1 MSNIFKIRTEGRRYN
16 VAEDTV
22 NVTNIII
29 GFTFYRYSP
38 QIIDVDIESHI
49 RLPGGTSGVFSSD
62 TLINSPTFY
71 AGNSYRITS
80 TGIDTCT
87 VSNIYYN
94 APASAASLEYTINNN
109 DRDDDFSALN
119 IPWDIT
125 FLGRTYKGNEVFI
138 STNTYLTFGTNA
150 GSSTIGVTATTP
162 PFPKLSI
169 GNADNRMTL
178 IKSSYYYNDYVTA
191 VAPVLGDFD
200 MAKTWGDSSF
210 TITQP
215 SSNNNS
221 GGFTY
226 TITSGSDVISISG
239 TTITILRAGSA
250 TVQATQSAVSGS
262 YLEATKSATITI
274 NRAAASLTASNSMFI
289 QKFVPGGSVNFGVI
303 SSNAGIVVRTYESN
317 DLSVI
322 TIPTSSSPF
331 AALIGP
337 GKTTIKVTQPETTN
351 YTQVVNNSLITIII
365 VGQNRTY
372 TSEDMTSIDFSSTN
386 LSGTIFSICNLT
398 GANLFGATVSTSTDL
413 TTSTLTSLMS
423 GKIIGTTSLLPVGY
437 KMI

>member
-1 MSNIFKIRTEGRRYN
+1 MSFKIRTEGRRYG

-22 NVTNIII
+22 NVTNIIV
-29 GFTFYRYSP
+29 GFTFYRNSP

-87 VSNIYYN
+87 VSNIGYS
-94 APASAASLEYTINNN
+94 APASAASLDYLISNA
-109 DRDDDFSALN
+109 DLDDVFKVLN
-119 IPWDIT
+119 IPWDTT

-150 GSSTIGVTATTP
+150 GSGTIGVSANNP
-162 PFPKLSI
+162 PFPKLVI

-178 IKSSYYYNDYVTA
+178 IKSSYYYNDYVTV
-191 VAPVLGDFD
+191 VAPVLGAFD
-200 MAKTWGDSSF
+200 MTKTWGDSPF

-215 SSNNNS
+215 SSNNTS

-226 TITSGSDVISISG
+226 TVTSGSDVISISW

-262 YLEATKSATITI
+262 YLEATKLATITI
-274 NRAAASLTASNSMFI
+274 NKATDSLTASKSTFI
-289 QKFVPGGSVNFGVI
+289 QKFVPSGSVNFDVI
-303 SSNAGIVVRTYESN
+303 SSNAGIVARTYESN

-331 AALIGP
+331 AALIG
-337 GKTTIKVTQPETTN
+337 Q
-351 YTQVVNNSLITIII
+351 
-365 VGQNRTY
+365 
-372 TSEDMTSIDFSSTN
+372 
-386 LSGTIFSICNLT
+386 
-398 GANLFGATVSTSTDL
+398 
-413 TTSTLTSLMS
+413 
-423 GKIIGTTSLLPVGY
+423 
-437 KMI
+437 